1 VTPVPRIHLT
11 FACGDYDRTRAIED
25 GSVQVDGVDLTYL
38 RLPVEETFFRML
50 RHREFDVAEM
60 SLSTYV
66 ATLNALEDGKEPPF
80 VALPVYT
87 SRMFR
92 HGGIFVNT
100 AAGIG
105 KPAELRGKV
114 IGSPEYQLTAC
125 VWIRGILADEYDV
138 PLASVRYVTGGQETP
153 GRVEKGAVDVPFDVR
168 PIGPGQT
175 LSAMLAAGEIDAVY
189 SPRIPSSFVR
199 GDGRVARLFPDTVA
213 AEKAYYAST
222 GIFPIMHVVVLRR
235 EVYQRH
241 RWVAQSLTKALT
253 EAKQQ
258 AYARIYD
265 ASALRFMEPW
275 LNQHLEDARQLLG
288 EDYWSYGLGEANRN
302 VLATFLRYHHEQGL
316 SRTLRTPEQLFA
328 PEALEAFVI

>member
-1 VTPVPRIHLT
+1 MTRIHLT

-66 ATLNALEDGKEPPF
+66 ATLNAIEDGAEPPF

-92 HGGIFVNT
+92 HGGVFVNT

-114 IGSPEYQLTAC
+114 VGSPEYQLTAC
-125 VWIRGILADEYDV
+125 VWIRGILADEHDV
-138 PLASVRYVTGGQETP
+138 PLASARYVTGGQETP

-168 PIGPGQT
+168 PIAPGQT
-175 LSAMLAAGEIDAVY
+175 LSAMLAAGEIDALY

-199 GDGRVARLFPDTVA
+199 GDGRVERLFPDTVA

-235 EVYQRH
+235 EVYERH
-241 RWVAQSLTKALT
+241 RWIAQSLTKALT
-253 EAKQQ
+253 EAKKQ

-275 LNQHLEDARQLLG
+275 LNQHLEEARRLLG
-288 EDYWSYGLGEANRN
+288 EDYWSYGLGEADRN

>member
-1 VTPVPRIHLT
+1 
-11 FACGDYDRTRAIED
+11 
-25 GSVQVDGVDLTYL
+25 
-38 RLPVEETFFRML
+38 
-50 RHREFDVAEM
+50 
-60 SLSTYV
+60 
-66 ATLNALEDGKEPPF
+66 
-80 VALPVYT
+80 
-87 SRMFR
+87 MFR

-100 AAGIG
+100 AAGIDR
-105 KPAELRGKV
+105 PADLGGKV
-114 IGSPEYQLTAC
+114 IASPEYQLTAC

-138 PLASVRYVTGGQETP
+138 PLGSVRYVTGGQETP
-153 GRVEKGAVDVPFDVR
+153 GRIEKGAVDVPFDVR

-175 LSAMLAAGEIDAVY
+175 LSAMLAAGEIDALY

-235 EVYQRH
+235 DIYQRH

-253 EAKQQ
+253 EAKNQ

-275 LNQHLEDARQLLG
+275 LNQHLEDARRLLG
-288 EDYWSYGLGEANRN
+288 EDYWSYGLGAADHN

-316 SRTLRTPEQLFA
+316 SRRLRTPGQLFA